1 MKKLLMIAIAV
12 TTLQVAQ
19 AQTRLGIKAGVNFAT
34 YVGDDVDDADM
45 LTSFYGGLFVNLHVS
60 DVISIQPEVLYS
72 VQGAK
77 STFLDTTIT
86 SKQEYINIPLML
98 QLNLKGFYGEIGPQ
112 LGILMASEISGA
124 GITIDTKDQLTST
137 DIGLCIGAGF
147 KFENGFGIGA
157 RYAMGLTSLD
167 NVDDGY
173 DSDYKNS
180 VISLGLLYS
189 FGSK

>member
-98 QLNLKGFYGEIGPQ
+98 QLKVMGFYGEI
-112 LGILMASEISGA
+112 
-124 GITIDTKDQLTST
+124 
-137 DIGLCIGAGF
+137 
-147 KFENGFGIGA
+147 GIGA

>member
-86 SKQEYINIPLML
+86 SKQEYINIPLMR
-98 QLNLKGFYGEIGPQ
+98 
-112 LGILMASEISGA
+112 
-124 GITIDTKDQLTST
+124 QLTST